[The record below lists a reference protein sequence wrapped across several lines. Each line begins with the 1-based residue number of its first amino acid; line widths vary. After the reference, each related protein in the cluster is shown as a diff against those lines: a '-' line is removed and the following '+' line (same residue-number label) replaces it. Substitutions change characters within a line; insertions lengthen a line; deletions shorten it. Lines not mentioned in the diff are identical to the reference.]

1 MPKSNAGVLAEL
13 RPPPAV
19 VRPALATNRDA
30 EPSVTLTRGELRSLM
45 REAAF
50 QGAAEALAELKRS
63 AAAPT
68 LLSVQK
74 MAEHL
79 GVSRSKVNAMRLAGC
94 PAVRLGS
101 IFRFSP
107 PAVLAW
113 LEKHGGGNTP

>member
-1 MPKSNAGVLAEL
+1 M
-13 RPPPAV
+13 
-19 VRPALATNRDA
+19 
-30 EPSVTLTRGELRSLM
+30 TRGEFRTLM

-50 QGAAEALAELKRS
+50 HGAAEALAELKVTV
-63 AAAPT
+63 AAPA
-68 LLSVQK
+68 LLSVQE
-74 MAEHL
+74 MAQQL

-113 LEKHGGGNTP
+113 LEKQARGDAP